1 MARSQ
6 KFWNMMAKR
15 YAASPVGDEVAYQE
29 KLAKTREYFTL
40 DSQVLELACGTGSTA
55 IAHAPY
61 VGQLRAVDFSE
72 NMIAIA
78 QDKATAAGVGNLSF
92 TVSSIDDFDAPDASY
107 DVVMMHNILHLLPN
121 RDVVIAKVYALLN
134 PGGVFVSGSVCM
146 GEMNGLLKMLVPI
159 ANFLRLLPQLQVL
172 RAEDIE
178 ASLAG
183 AGFSLEHVQRMNGG
197 KTLFAIV
204 RK

>member
-15 YAASPVGDEVAYQE
+15 YAASPVGDETAYQE
-29 KLAKTREYFTL
+29 KLAKTREYFTP

-78 QDKATAAGVGNLSF
+78 QGKAADAGVSNASF
-92 TVSSIDDFDAPDASY
+92 EVSSIDDFDAPDASY
-107 DVVMMHNILHLLPN
+107 DVVMMHSILHLLPN
-121 RDVVIAKVYALLN
+121 RDAVIAKVYALLK

-146 GEMNGLLKMLVPI
+146 GDMNGLLKVLVPV

-172 RAEDIE
+172 SAEEIE
-178 ASLAG
+178 ASLTG
-183 AGFSLEHVQRMNGG
+183 AGFSPEHVRKMNGG
-197 KTLFAIV
+197 NSLFAIV
-204 RK
+204 QK